1 MGATTVATPGHRA
14 DDLGAPPGRAR
25 RIGAALAG
33 PTLIVAGV
41 LFALR
46 GFVFADRLSDAHPDI
61 LSFWLPRFS
70 FLGRSIAA
78 GHVPL
83 WNPFEMAGYRFAA
96 DPQGGWL
103 YLVPMTLFSRLSPA
117 VAMRAFIVANP
128 LIAGLALFSF
138 LRIERLSRLA
148 ATAGGLSLAML
159 MSTSE
164 IAISMPFAG
173 AMAWTC
179 VALAGAAGYRRARR
193 WSARVGWIALGALGW
208 SQVATAHLSHGLV
221 VCTALLTAYLVAGL
235 VADISARGGEADIS
249 AREGE
254 ADVSARG
261 READISRWAS
271 AGSASARAAIF
282 LVAMP
287 LLSLAVLLPRVDA
300 LEASS
305 LATGYDRLGDAIG
318 VLGGSDSGS
327 IQDNGVWAAWPFGFG
342 ATPGA
347 YAGAVILLGVPLALR
362 TRRHRGLLW
371 AFGGALALTWLLML
385 DPVVT
390 SPAVR
395 DLFLRI
401 PFGDV
406 YLHNPGRMRY
416 LAVIAVPVL
425 GAIGLQGLREDP
437 LEPRAAARWLAAGA
451 FLWLGMP
458 LIAFAY
464 PLRFVVLALGL
475 AAGAW
480 ALFQATARRRPWAW
494 IVVGS
499 VLTVELL
506 VSAVYSQLTPPG
518 DTIRLNLEAGVHPNL
533 IPQPLPLPRVDAS
546 AFVSPTAFVPR
557 LAATH
562 DRYLTWAPPASSF
575 EKGYLF
581 MQLEPDWPALAMERG
596 TLFGAHDTLG
606 YNPVQLRRYW
616 DYIRVRSPLP
626 VFYNASVID
635 VPTLRDMRLLG
646 ARYLVVPTGIEPP
659 LDGSVVARA
668 QGYDLFE
675 VTGWQPRVSVVPNF
689 RVVPTETGALRT
701 VLPSSFDPAALAVL
715 ERDPGVEPTP
725 EAEAG
730 DATYRETSP
739 ESVTIDVRATAP
751 SIVVVRTVFDD
762 GWQATVDGQPAEV
775 IPTDGFLQGVAV
787 PSGDHQ
793 LRLTYRDPAVSA
805 GVRAGIVGW
814 GALALAALVA
824 SFVQRRRA
832 RTVSSKRPPGAGA
845 RIR

>member
-1 MGATTVATPGHRA
+1 MRATPVATPDQRA
-14 DDLGAPPGRAR
+14 EDGPTGPGRAR
-25 RIGAALAG
+25 RAAAAVAG
-33 PTLIVAGV
+33 PALIVAGV

-46 GFVFADRLSDAHPDI
+46 GFVFAGRLSDAHPDI

-103 YLVPMTLFSRLSPA
+103 YLLPMALFSRLSPA

-128 LIAGLALFSF
+128 IIAGLGLYGF

-148 ATAGGLSLAML
+148 AAAGGLSLAML

-164 IAISMPFAG
+164 IAIAMPFAG
-173 AMAWTC
+173 AMAWTTI
-179 VALAGAAGYRRARR
+179 ALVGAAGYRRSRR
-193 WSARVGWIALGALGW
+193 WSARLAWIAVGALGW
-208 SQVATAHLSHGLV
+208 SQVATAHLSHGLG
-221 VCTALLTAYLVAGL
+221 VCTALLTAFIVAGA
-235 VADISARGGEADIS
+235 VADVIAARKD
-249 AREGE
+249 
-254 ADVSARG
+254 
-261 READISRWAS
+261 
-271 AGSASARAAIF
+271 AGSSTWVLVGGAAGRAAAF

-287 LLSLAVLLPRVDA
+287 LLSLAVLIPRIDA
-300 LEASS
+300 IEASS
-305 LATGYDRLGDAIG
+305 LAAGYDRLGDAIG
-318 VLGGSDSGS
+318 VLGGAGSGG
-327 IQDNGVWAAWPFGFG
+327 IQANGVWAAWPFAFG

-362 TRRHRGLLW
+362 SRRHRVLLW
-371 AFGGALALTWLLML
+371 AFGGGLVLTWLLML

-390 SPAVR
+390 AAPVR

-416 LAVIAVPVL
+416 LAGIAVPVL
-425 GAIGLQGLREDP
+425 GAIGLQSVRNEP
-437 LEPRAAARWLAAGA
+437 LEPRRAAAWLGAGA

-458 LIAFAY
+458 LIAFAN
-464 PLRFVVLALGL
+464 PLRLVLLAVGL
-475 AAGAW
+475 WAGAW
-480 ALFQATARRRPWAW
+480 AVFQLTAKRRPWGW
-494 IVVGS
+494 IAVGA

-506 VSAVYSQLTPPG
+506 ASAVYSHLTPPG
-518 DTIRLNLEAGVHPNL
+518 DTIRLNLEAGAHPNL

-546 AFVSPTAFVPR
+546 AFVTPTAFVPR
-557 LAATH
+557 LTATH

-596 TLFGAHDTLG
+596 TLFGIHDTLG

-616 DYIRVRSPLP
+616 DYIRVRSSLP
-626 VFYNASVID
+626 IFYNASVID

-646 ARYLVVPTGIEPP
+646 ARYLVVPTGIRPP
-659 LDGSVVARA
+659 LEGTVVART

-675 VTGWQPRVSVVPNF
+675 VDGWQPRVSVVPTF
-689 RVVPTETGALRT
+689 RVVPSETGALRT
-701 VLPSSFDPAALAVL
+701 ILPPSFDAGSIAVL
-715 ERDPGVEPTP
+715 ERDPGIAPTP
-725 EAEAG
+725 EAEPG
-730 DATYRETSP
+730 SATYAESSP
-739 ESVTIDVRATAP
+739 EEVRIDVDASAP
-751 SIVVVRTVFDD
+751 SIVVVRTVYDD
-762 GWQATVDGQPAEV
+762 GWRATVDGAPAEV

-787 PSGDHQ
+787 PAGEHEV
-793 LRLTYRDPAVSA
+793 RLTYRDDAVST
-805 GVRAGIVGW
+805 GLRAGIVAW
-814 GALALAALVA
+814 GTLAVAGLVALVA
-824 SFVQRRRA
+824 ERRGR
-832 RTVSSKRPPGAGA
+832 RVVSSTPPPAGGA
-845 RIR
+845 RPR